1 LTSNIDSRLGVAP
14 CACCCWWCPLPLLVF
29 RRLDIHLPEKV
40 GGDDHDELVSLLVE
54 GLLNGMCKSDVSES
68 MIGGASVAGDGR
80 EGD

>member
-1 LTSNIDSRLGVAP
+1 
-14 CACCCWWCPLPLLVF
+14 
-29 RRLDIHLPEKV
+29 LPEKV

-54 GLLNGMCKSDVSES
+54 GLLNGMCNLKSDVSES